1 MGFFFSRF
9 WSQDMNT
16 TMLTPPLILQYIV
29 NTSFGIEIVLKVVS
43 ILSHFVFKNEISK
56 IDLLSSKNL

>member
-1 MGFFFSRF
+1 
-9 WSQDMNT
+9 MNT
-16 TMLTPPLILQYIV
+16 TMLTTPLILQYIV